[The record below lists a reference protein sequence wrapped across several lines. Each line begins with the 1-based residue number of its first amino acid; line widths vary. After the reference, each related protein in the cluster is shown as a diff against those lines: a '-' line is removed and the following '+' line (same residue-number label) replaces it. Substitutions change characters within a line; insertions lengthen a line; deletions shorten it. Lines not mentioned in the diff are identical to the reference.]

1 MKQEK
6 EYKNIETED
15 YNQKLKILKDQETNN
30 QIDR

>member
-15 YNQKLKILKDQETNN
+15 YNKKLKILKDQETNN

>member
-15 YNQKLKILKDQETNN
+15 YNQKLKNLKDQETNN